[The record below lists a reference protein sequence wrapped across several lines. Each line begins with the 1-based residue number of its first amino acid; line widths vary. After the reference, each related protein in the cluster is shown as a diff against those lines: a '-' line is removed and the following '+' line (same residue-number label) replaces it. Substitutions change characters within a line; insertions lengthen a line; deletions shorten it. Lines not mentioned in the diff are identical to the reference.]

1 MERCICIMERKEYS
15 AGATKHSFWFME
27 FRNEVKLL
35 SEGKTFEE
43 IRELCKTENIF
54 ASVTPERALL
64 TYNAVTARIKALG
77 NSFYPVFMN
86 GDVATQKL
94 FALAAIM
101 VNDTLFFDFVYEV
114 IREKMII
121 GSNEYTQSDLNI
133 FFKDKQ
139 LQCEK
144 MAGWSET
151 TLGKL
156 SRNYKTYLYEAGV
169 TDKGKDTRKIYKP
182 ILEPDMERWLIDN
195 DMKQVVK
202 ALSGVR

>member
-1 MERCICIMERKEYS
+1 MERKEYS
-15 AGATKHSFWFME
+15 AGATKYSFWVME

-64 TYNAVTARIKALG
+64 TYNTVTARIKALG
-77 NSFYPVFMN
+77 DSFYPVFMN

-94 FALAAIM
+94 FALAALM
-101 VNDTLFFDFVYEV
+101 VNDTLFFDFVFEV

-144 MAGWSET
+144 MVGWSET

-169 TDKGKDTRKIYKP
+169 TDKAKDVRKIFKP

-195 DMKQVVK
+195 DMKPIVK

>member
-1 MERCICIMERKEYS
+1 MERKEYS
-15 AGATKHSFWFME
+15 AGATKYSFWFME

-64 TYNAVTARIKALG
+64 TYNTVTARIKALG
-77 NSFYPVFMN
+77 DSFYPVFMN

-94 FALAAIM
+94 FALAAMM

-144 MAGWSET
+144 MVGWSET

-169 TDKGKDTRKIYKP
+169 TDKAKDVRKIFKP

-195 DMKQVVK
+195 DMKQIVK

>member
-1 MERCICIMERKEYS
+1 MERCICTMKRKEYS
-15 AGATKHSFWFME
+15 AGATKYSFGFME

-54 ASVTPERALL
+54 ASVTPARAVL

-77 NSFYPVFMN
+77 DSFYPVFMN

-94 FALAAIM
+94 FALAAMM

-121 GSNEYTQSDLNI
+121 GSNEYTQSDVNI

-144 MAGWSET
+144 MTGWSEM
-151 TLGKL
+151 TLCKL

-169 TDKGKDTRKIYKP
+169 TDKGKAVRKIYKP

-195 DMKQVVK
+195 DMKQIVK

>member
-1 MERCICIMERKEYS
+1 MERKEYS

-35 SEGKTFEE
+35 SEGNTFEE

-64 TYNAVTARIKALG
+64 TYNAVTSRIKALG
-77 NSFYPVFMN
+77 DSFYPVFLN

-94 FALAAIM
+94 FALAAMM
-101 VNDTLFFDFVYEV
+101 VNDTLFFDFMYEV

-139 LQCEK
+139 LQSEK
-144 MAGWSET
+144 MAGWSDM

-169 TDKGKDTRKIYKP
+169 TDKGKDARKIYKP

>member
-1 MERCICIMERKEYS
+1 MERKEYS

-77 NSFYPVFMN
+77 DSFYPIFMN

-94 FALAAIM
+94 FALAAMM

-121 GSNEYTQSDLNI
+121 GSNEYAQSDLNI

>member
-1 MERCICIMERKEYS
+1 MERCICTMKRKEYS
-15 AGATKHSFWFME
+15 AGATKYSFWFME

-77 NSFYPVFMN
+77 DSFYPVFMN

-94 FALAAIM
+94 FALAAMM

-121 GSNEYTQSDLNI
+121 GSNEYTQSDVNI

-144 MAGWSET
+144 MTGWSEM
-151 TLGKL
+151 TLCKL

-169 TDKGKDTRKIYKP
+169 TDKGKAVRKIYKP

-195 DMKQVVK
+195 DMKQIVR

>member
-1 MERCICIMERKEYS
+1 MERKEYS
-15 AGATKHSFWFME
+15 AGATKYSFWFME

-64 TYNAVTARIKALG
+64 TYNTVTARIKALG
-77 NSFYPVFMN
+77 DSFYPVFMN

-94 FALAAIM
+94 FALAAMM

-144 MAGWSET
+144 MVGWSET

-169 TDKGKDTRKIYKP
+169 TDKAKDVRKIFKP

-195 DMKQVVK
+195 DMKPIVK

>member
-1 MERCICIMERKEYS
+1 MERCICTMKRKEYS
-15 AGATKHSFWFME
+15 AGATKYSFWFME

-54 ASVTPERALL
+54 ASVTPARAVL

-77 NSFYPVFMN
+77 DSFYPVFMN

-94 FALAAIM
+94 FALAAMM

-121 GSNEYTQSDLNI
+121 GSNEYTQSDVNI
-133 FFKDKQ
+133 FFKAKQ
-139 LQCEK
+139 LQCES
-144 MAGWSET
+144 MTGWSEM
-151 TLGKL
+151 TLCKL

-169 TDKGKDTRKIYKP
+169 TDKGKDVRKIYKP
-182 ILEPDMERWLIDN
+182 ILELDMERWLIDN
-195 DMKQVVK
+195 DMKQIVK

>member
-1 MERCICIMERKEYS
+1 MERKEYS

-121 GSNEYTQSDLNI
+121 GSNEYAQSDLNI

-195 DMKQVVK
+195 DMKQIVK

>member
-1 MERCICIMERKEYS
+1 MKYWTYYRVRL
-15 AGATKHSFWFME
+15 ME

-35 SEGKTFEE
+35 SEGRTFEE

-77 NSFYPVFMN
+77 DSFYPVFMN

-94 FALAAIM
+94 FALAAMM

-144 MAGWSET
+144 MAGWSEM

-169 TDKGKDTRKIYKP
+169 TDKGKDVRKIYKP
-182 ILEPDMERWLIDN
+182 ILELDMERWLIDN
-195 DMKQVVK
+195 DMKQIVK

>member
-1 MERCICIMERKEYS
+1 MKRKEYS
-15 AGATKHSFWFME
+15 AGATKYSFWFME

-54 ASVTPERALL
+54 ASVTPARALL

-77 NSFYPVFMN
+77 DSFYPVFMN

-94 FALAAIM
+94 FALAAMM

-133 FFKDKQ
+133 FFRDKQ

-156 SRNYKTYLYEAGV
+156 SRSYKTYLYEAGV
-169 TDKGKDTRKIYKP
+169 TDKGKDARKIYKP

-195 DMKQVVK
+195 GMKQIVK

>member
-1 MERCICIMERKEYS
+1 MERKEYS
-15 AGATKHSFWFME
+15 AGATKYSFWFME

-64 TYNAVTARIKALG
+64 TYNTVTARIKALG
-77 NSFYPVFMN
+77 DSFYPVFMN

-94 FALAAIM
+94 FALAALM
-101 VNDTLFFDFVYEV
+101 VNDTLFFDFVFEV

-144 MAGWSET
+144 MVGWSET

-169 TDKGKDTRKIYKP
+169 TDKAKDVRKIFKP

-195 DMKQVVK
+195 DMKPIVK

>member
-1 MERCICIMERKEYS
+1 MERKEYS
-15 AGATKHSFWFME
+15 AGATKYSFWFME

-64 TYNAVTARIKALG
+64 TYNTVTARIKALG
-77 NSFYPVFMN
+77 DSFYPVFMN

-94 FALAAIM
+94 FALAALM
-101 VNDTLFFDFVYEV
+101 VNDTLFFDFVFEV

-144 MAGWSET
+144 MVGWSET

-169 TDKGKDTRKIYKP
+169 TDKAKDVRKIFKP
-182 ILEPDMERWLIDN
+182 ILEPDMERWLIGN
-195 DMKQVVK
+195 DMKQIVK

>member
-1 MERCICIMERKEYS
+1 MERCIYIMERKEYS

-77 NSFYPVFMN
+77 DSFYPVFMN

-94 FALAAIM
+94 FALAALM
-101 VNDTLFFDFVYEV
+101 VNDTLFFDFVFEV

-144 MAGWSET
+144 MVGWSET

-169 TDKGKDTRKIYKP
+169 TDKAKDVRKIFKP

-195 DMKQVVK
+195 DMKPIVK

>member
-1 MERCICIMERKEYS
+1 MERKEYS

-121 GSNEYTQSDLNI
+121 GSNEYAQSDLNI

>member
-1 MERCICIMERKEYS
+1 MERKEYS
-15 AGATKHSFWFME
+15 AGATKYSFWFME

-77 NSFYPVFMN
+77 DSFYPVFMN

-94 FALAAIM
+94 FALAAMM

-144 MAGWSET
+144 MVGWSET

-169 TDKGKDTRKIYKP
+169 TDKAKDVRKIFKP

-195 DMKQVVK
+195 DMKPIVK

>member
-1 MERCICIMERKEYS
+1 MYIMERREYS

-27 FRNEVKLL
+27 FRNEVRLL
-35 SEGKTFEE
+35 SEGRTFEE

-77 NSFYPVFMN
+77 DNFYPVFMN
-86 GDVATQKL
+86 GDVASQKL
-94 FALAAIM
+94 FALAAMM

-133 FFKDKQ
+133 FFRDKQ

-144 MAGWSET
+144 MAGWSEM

-156 SRNYKTYLYEAGV
+156 SSNYKTYLYEAGV
-169 TDKGKDTRKIYKP
+169 TDKGKDVRKIYKP
-182 ILEPDMERWLIDN
+182 ILETDMERWLIDN
-195 DMKQVVK
+195 DMKQIVK

>member
-1 MERCICIMERKEYS
+1 
-15 AGATKHSFWFME
+15 ME

-35 SEGKTFEE
+35 SEGRTFEE

-77 NSFYPVFMN
+77 DSFYPVFMN

-94 FALAAIM
+94 FALAAMM

-151 TLGKL
+151 TLSKL

-169 TDKGKDTRKIYKP
+169 TDKGKDVRKIYKP
-182 ILEPDMERWLIDN
+182 ILELDMERWLIDN
-195 DMKQVVK
+195 DMKQIVK

>member
-1 MERCICIMERKEYS
+1 MERKEYS

-77 NSFYPVFMN
+77 DSFYPVFMN

-121 GSNEYTQSDLNI
+121 GSNEYAQSDLNI

>member
-1 MERCICIMERKEYS
+1 MERKEYS
-15 AGATKHSFWFME
+15 AGATKYSFWFME

-64 TYNAVTARIKALG
+64 TYNTVTARIKALG
-77 NSFYPVFMN
+77 DSFYPVFMN

-94 FALAAIM
+94 FALAALM
-101 VNDTLFFDFVYEV
+101 VNDTLFFDFVFEV

-144 MAGWSET
+144 MVGWSET

-169 TDKGKDTRKIYKP
+169 TDKAKDVRKIFKP

-195 DMKQVVK
+195 DMKQIVK

>member
-1 MERCICIMERKEYS
+1 MERKEYS
-15 AGATKHSFWFME
+15 AGATKYSFWFME

-54 ASVTPERALL
+54 ASVTPARALL

-77 NSFYPVFMN
+77 DSFYPVFMN

-94 FALAAIM
+94 FALAAMM

-156 SRNYKTYLYEAGV
+156 SRSYKTYLYEAGV
-169 TDKGKDTRKIYKP
+169 TDKGKDARKIYKP

-195 DMKQVVK
+195 GMKQIVK